1 MRRNEV
7 LAREGIDTFLLL
19 ILQRINPSVCR
30 NEVLAREGID
40 TYGKNCCINSQYSP
54 CRNEVLAREGIDT
67 HYYFPYYLLLPYQ

>member
-40 TYGKNCCINSQYSP
+40 TGTRTFFVISKKSVEMRY
-54 CRNEVLAREGIDT
+54 
-67 HYYFPYYLLLPYQ
+67 